1 MPKALSVDL
10 RTRVVSA
17 IANGLSC
24 RQAAI
29 RFGLSPSTAIR
40 WQALV
45 RTQGDVKPKPQGGNQ
60 RSHIV
65 DIHSEVILGLVA
77 EKDDMTL
84 DEISAAL
91 AQRSITISR
100 VAIWRFF
107 KRRKMTFKKSRRTP
121 ASKTGRIS

>member
-17 IANGLSC
+17 IAEGLSC
-24 RQAAI
+24 RQAAL
-29 RFGLSPSTAIR
+29 RFGVSPATAIR

-45 RTQGDVKPKPQGGNQ
+45 RTQRDVKPKPQGGDQ

-65 DIHSEVILGLVA
+65 DIHSDTILDLVA

-84 DEISAAL
+84 DEISEAL
-91 AQRSITISR
+91 AQRSIYISR

-107 KRRKMTFKKSRRTP
+107 KRRKMTFKKSQRTP
-121 ASKTGRIS
+121 ANKIALIS

>member
-10 RTRVVSA
+10 RSRVVSA

-84 DEISAAL
+84 DEISQAL

>member
-17 IANGLSC
+17 IAEGLSC
-24 RQAAI
+24 RQAAL
-29 RFGLSPSTAIR
+29 RFGLSPATAIR

-65 DIHSEVILGLVA
+65 DIHSEVILRLVA

-84 DEISAAL
+84 DEISEAL
-91 AQRSITISR
+91 AQKI
-100 VAIWRFF
+100 VAAAIKLGATLR
-107 KRRKMTFKKSRRTP
+107 
-121 ASKTGRIS
+121 G